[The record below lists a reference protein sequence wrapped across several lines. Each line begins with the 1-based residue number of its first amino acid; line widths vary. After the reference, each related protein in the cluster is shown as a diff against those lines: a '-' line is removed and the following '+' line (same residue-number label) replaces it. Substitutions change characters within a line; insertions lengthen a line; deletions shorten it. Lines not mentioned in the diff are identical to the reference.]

1 MGPWAHDKGTNEKLS
16 RTLETVIQASE
27 LMTQQW
33 MPPTQLTAHATDPAS
48 PMWRRIL
55 DGSCRRPKVPDN
67 VLGIKLGHK
76 LLAEASRPQLSA
88 CVL

>member
-33 MPPTQLTAHATDPAS
+33 MPPTQLTAHATDPSLAHVAADSRRLLS
-48 PMWRRIL
+48 PT
-55 DGSCRRPKVPDN
+55 PK
-67 VLGIKLGHK
+67 
-76 LLAEASRPQLSA
+76 SQTMF
-88 CVL
+88 